1 MGLYR
6 SQGGLGVFS
15 SQLAAAS
22 AANAAAL
29 PGAIAD
35 CISKSESYA
44 GDLACKNGTIINGV
58 FTKGPAVL
66 KPLGGGR
73 RSRRNHRRTRR
84 NRKTRGRAS

>member
-66 KPLGGGR
+66 KPLRGGR
-73 RSRRNHRRTRR
+73 RTRRNRR
-84 NRKTRGRAS
+84 NRKTRGRTTRNHR